1 MRTIIS
7 LFLLLQCIV
16 FSCNAQSLT
25 EELGGIKT
33 NFQIV
38 SDDEDLKVTDQFI
51 IQRAEKKANH
61 SSSTDI
67 NYSSAS
73 GYSYGYG
80 YGYGYGYQSFHLE
93 FIAHESYITKEID
106 HKNRN
111 YNKLIL
117 TFYGANDVILG
128 TRSWDR
134 SDVDI
139 LFHLPG
145 DSKHY
150 FYSIDLIDVPMVLLS
165 ETAKIDIIRKV
176 SDKFK

>member
-16 FSCNAQSLT
+16 FSVNAQSIT
-25 EELGGIKT
+25 EALGGIKT

-38 SDDEDLKVTDQFI
+38 SDNVDLKVTDQFI
-51 IQRAEKKANH
+51 IQRANKKYKKGWA
-61 SSSTDI
+61 
-67 NYSSAS
+67 
-73 GYSYGYG
+73 GEGG

-93 FIAHESYITKEID
+93 FVAHESYVTKEID
-106 HKNRN
+106 HKDRD
-111 YNKLIL
+111 YNKLVL
-117 TFYGANDVILG
+117 TFYDTNDVILG
-128 TRSWDR
+128 TRSWGR

-145 DSKHY
+145 ESKHY

-176 SDKFK
+176 SDKLK